1 MMNCGIGIFGFCS
14 FLVYWGSVDVVDLDR
29 KGDVLELFI
38 YILKEFDRSYVLFIS
53 DFRGYK

>member
-1 MMNCGIGIFGFCS
+1 MMNCGIGIFGFGS
-14 FLVYWGSVDVVDLDR
+14 FLVYWGSVVVVDLDR
-29 KGDVLELFI
+29 KGDVLGLFI

>member
-14 FLVYWGSVDVVDLDR
+14 FLVYWGSVVVVDLDR

-38 YILKEFDRSYVLFIS
+38 YILKEFDRSYVLFIN